1 LGTYT
6 KNAGG
11 VEGAIS
17 YLDYCFELEMLQ
29 RKLPM
34 CCMPTGLLNV
44 VFAIP
49 KQACFFRIHIDTVDV
64 DQCE

>member
-1 LGTYT
+1 
-6 KNAGG
+6 
-11 VEGAIS
+11 
-17 YLDYCFELEMLQ
+17 MLQ